1 MRGNGY
7 QVYIQETSPDGGR
20 SYEITVNGEYPVGRS
35 ASTGM
40 QINHPT
46 VSGLHCVLIAGPD
59 AVFVSNRSN
68 TSITRLNGIPVE
80 GTRPLKTGDTLALG
94 DVQLTLADIRN
105 NAAY

>member
-7 QVYIQETSPDGGR
+7 QIYVQETSPDGGR
-20 SYEITVNGEYPVGRS
+20 DYEIIVNGEYPVGRS

-46 VSGLHCVLIAGPD
+46 VSSLHCVLIAGPD

-68 TSITRLNGIPVE
+68 SNITKLNGMPVE
-80 GTRPLKTGDTLALG
+80 DTRPLKAGDTLALG
-94 DVQLTLADIRN
+94 DVRLILADIRK